1 MGKGAFCMNEN
12 DKKLDEKYENMTEIE
27 REERMEELLKIN
39 AKQQEIMK
47 KQKQG
52 YPKLEMKDGK
62 IVVDINDPKQRKIW
76 DE

>member
-1 MGKGAFCMNEN
+1 MNEN
-12 DKKLDEKYENMTEIE
+12 DKKLDEKYENMTEKE
-27 REERMEELLKIN
+27 REERIEELLKIN
-39 AKQQEIMK
+39 EKQQEIMK

>member
-1 MGKGAFCMNEN
+1 MNEN